1 MCVRIRIVVMVLTCV
16 GVLSSSAARAQVVM
30 ENLGRGV
37 VVVRQA
43 EASAYV
49 GWRLLGTDPAA
60 IGFNLYRAAGSGRP
74 VRLNKTSL
82 TKTTDFVDTTL
93 DPSVGNSYTV
103 RAVVGG
109 KELAASAPFV
119 LPANAPIRQFLAV
132 PLQPPAGGRAPGPSG
147 APTPYM
153 YSAND
158 ASVVDLDG
166 DGEYEIVLKWDPS
179 PRDRLAE
186 RGL

>member
-1 MCVRIRIVVMVLTCV
+1 MGRQTRMIVTTLLTCAC
-16 GVLSSSAARAQVVM
+16 VLPSSEARAQAVM

-93 DPSVGNSYTV
+93 DPSVSNSYTV
-103 RAVVGG
+103 RALVGG

-119 LPANAPIRQFLAV
+119 LPANAPIRQFLDV
-132 PLQPPAGGRAPGPSG
+132 PLQQPPGGEAPG
-147 APTPYM
+147 
-153 YSAND
+153 
-158 ASVVDLDG
+158 
-166 DGEYEIVLKWDPS
+166 
-179 PRDRLAE
+179 
-186 RGL
+186 